1 MLKVEN
7 ISLRL
12 GKTQIIRDISF
23 EVGRGELVCLLGPSG
38 CGKTTTLRLIAGLEK
53 PDSGTISIAGE
64 PASDRDFVLPPH
76 KRHVGFL
83 FQDFALFPHLT
94 VAENIAYGLSG
105 LDREAASRR
114 TTELLSQIRMLDHA
128 DKYPHELSGGEQQRV
143 AFARAR
149 APRPP
154 LLLLDEPFSG
164 LDTSLRGQIREET
177 LRILRNRGVTA
188 IMVTHDP
195 EEAMMMADRIILMKD
210 GEIVQVGTPEDIYHH
225 PVSPFAAEFLGEIN
239 RLRGTAEGNR
249 IRTDIGPLANGE
261 FANGTEVDVLIRP
274 EALTLMPD
282 SVAATEDGPFARVC
296 DVRYA
301 GGSSHVR
308 LGIGDSEKPSA
319 HVQVRCPGR
328 VTLREGERLRVG
340 LDPAQTFVFQA
351 ADRVDP
357 D

>member
-7 ISLRL
+7 LSLRL
-12 GKTQIIRDISF
+12 GSTQIIRDISF
-23 EVGRGELVCLLGPSG
+23 EVSKGELVCLLGPSG

-64 PASDRDFVLPPH
+64 RASGSDFVLPPH

-94 VAENIAYGLSG
+94 VAENISYGLAHLG
-105 LDREAASRR
+105 KAAAQAR
-114 TTELLSQIRMLDHA
+114 TKELLEQIRMLHHA

-164 LDTSLRGQIREET
+164 LDTSLRGRIREET
-177 LRILRNRGVTA
+177 LRILHTRGVTA
-188 IMVTHDP
+188 VMVTHDP

-210 GEIVQVGTPEDIYHH
+210 GETVQVGTPDEIYNH

-239 RLRGTAEGNR
+239 RLKGTADGDR
-249 IRTDIGPLANGE
+249 IETDIGSLANAG
-261 FANGTEVDVLIRP
+261 FADGTSVDVMVRP
-274 EALTLMPD
+274 DALKLSPGAG
-282 SVAATEDGPFARVC
+282 AAPGQPCARVC

-301 GGSSHVR
+301 GGSSHIR
-308 LGIGDSEKPSA
+308 LGLGEGEVPHT
-319 HVQVRCPGR
+319 HVQVRRPGR
-328 VTLREGERLRVG
+328 VVVHEGERLGVEI
-340 LDPAQTFVFQA
+340 DPSQTFVFQSS
-351 ADRVDP
+351 D
-357 D
+357 